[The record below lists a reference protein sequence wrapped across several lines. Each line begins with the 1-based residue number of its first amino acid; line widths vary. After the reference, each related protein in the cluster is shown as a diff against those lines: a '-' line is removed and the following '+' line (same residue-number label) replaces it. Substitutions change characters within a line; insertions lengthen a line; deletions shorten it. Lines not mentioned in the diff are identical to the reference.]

1 MEVPGLS
8 VIPNFINQYQ
18 HDWLVAKID
27 SLPWDNRLKRRT
39 QHYGWTYRYNRSLL
53 RRGRDYKGELPEWLK
68 RLSAHLSSWL
78 PNCDQVLVNE
88 YLQGQKITAHIDHS
102 SNFGKTIISLSLC
115 SSGTLIYR
123 RAGQA
128 VAVTVNPRSLV
139 IMQGDARSK
148 WSHELDPVKERRI
161 SVTFRSVIVNN

>member
-1 MEVPGLS
+1 MRNPGLS

-53 RRGRDYKGELPEWLK
+53 RCGRDYKGELPEWLK

-115 SSGTLIYR
+115 STRNPNISKGWTSGCSNGQSQKSR
-123 RAGQA
+123 DNAGGCPFKM
-128 VAVTVNPRSLV
+128 VARTRSS
-139 IMQGDARSK
+139 QRSANI
-148 WSHELDPVKERRI
+148 SHVPQCNR
-161 SVTFRSVIVNN
+161 